1 MMNAMTHMSPQEMAE
16 RVRMYHEAMEPHI
29 KAASHLL
36 GYSPQ
41 TLLSQDGTIQRIT
54 SPQEKQVI
62 ETLQEISRL
71 QMKRLGLKSPE
82 P

>member
-1 MMNAMTHMSPQEMAE
+1 MIGPNQQMSPQEMAS
-16 RVRMYHEAMEPHI
+16 RVRAYHEAMEPHI

-36 GYSPQ
+36 GYFPQ
-41 TLLSQDGTIQRIT
+41 TLFIQDGVIQRIA

-71 QMKRLGLKSPE
+71 QLKRLGLQSHE

>member
-1 MMNAMTHMSPQEMAE
+1 MIDRMTHMSPQEIAS
-16 RVRMYHEAMEPHI
+16 RVRAYHEAMEPHI

-36 GYSPQ
+36 GHFPQ
-41 TLLSQDGTIQRIT
+41 TLVIQDGVIQRIT

>member
-1 MMNAMTHMSPQEMAE
+1 MIGPNQQMSPQEMAS
-16 RVRMYHEAMEPHI
+16 RVRAYHEAMEPHI

-36 GYSPQ
+36 GCLPQ
-41 TLLSQDGTIQRIT
+41 TLFIQDGTIQRIA

-71 QMKRLGLKSPE
+71 QMKRLGLQSSE